1 MKSLIWS
8 SLAGMSLLGPPAQ
21 ALTAVDGKQLEALYA
36 VDQLLLNGARE
47 CVRFQIYLAD
57 ESWQKSRGLM
67 FVAELPQD
75 WGMLFRYPAP
85 RRISMYMKNTL
96 IPLDMLFFDRNGKVV
111 HVAAHTTPGSLKSV
125 GPRGPAIAVLE
136 INAGL
141 SEQLGFKAGSELL
154 NEIL

>member
-1 MKSLIWS
+1 MRNLIWS
-8 SLAGMSLLGPPAQ
+8 SLVGMTLLGPTAQ
-21 ALTAVDGKQLEALYA
+21 ALTAVDGKQLESLYA
-36 VDQLLLNGARE
+36 VDQLVLNGAWE

-57 ESWQKSRGLM
+57 EGWQKARGLM
-67 FVAELPQD
+67 FVAELPVD

-96 IPLDMLFFDRNGKVV
+96 IPLDMLFFGGDGNVI

-125 GPRGPAIAVLE
+125 GPGGPAIAVLE

-154 NEIL
+154 TEIL